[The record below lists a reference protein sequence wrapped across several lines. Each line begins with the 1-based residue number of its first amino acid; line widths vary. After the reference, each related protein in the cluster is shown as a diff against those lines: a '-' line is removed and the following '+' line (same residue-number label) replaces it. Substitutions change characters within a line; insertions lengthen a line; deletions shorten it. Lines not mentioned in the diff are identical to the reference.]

1 MSKLPQG
8 LKAEHI
14 QIKGKAWLLKETTMW
29 NYSWMTPFEQG
40 GMLETYSTG
49 TERTC
54 SSQRLA
60 KACSRP
66 MHLIWM
72 ISHNYDCWLNKKE
85 LYCPWLL
92 QININCGC
100 PQDLQVQLRVVHPV
114 PKWGQRI
121 LSKDAWSMLRD
132 AAQGRKLLPR
142 QDGSF
147 KGLVNILW
155 LFSFTTTRS
164 GLQEIIPKLG
174 QKIYTRNNADELLDK
189 DSDSNP

>member
-14 QIKGKAWLLKETTMW
+14 QIKGKAWLLKETTMR
-29 NYSWMTPFEQG
+29 NYSWMTPFEQE

-49 TERTC
+49 TEKTC

-66 MHLIWM
+66 VHLILM

-85 LYCPWLL
+85 SYCPWLL

-100 PQDLQVQLRVVHPV
+100 PQDLQVQLRVLSTLCPREGSTFCPRMPDLCSEMQ
-114 PKWGQRI
+114 PKAGNCCPGRMGH
-121 LSKDAWSMLRD
+121 SKDL
-132 AAQGRKLLPR
+132 
-142 QDGSF
+142 
-147 KGLVNILW
+147 
-155 LFSFTTTRS
+155 
-164 GLQEIIPKLG
+164 
-174 QKIYTRNNADELLDK
+174 
-189 DSDSNP
+189 